1 MESSSESRVVTEAAP
16 PWRVLQVNSE
26 WCSVTG
32 YTEAQWLGNTCRI
45 LQGPETC
52 QRTVHV
58 LNDALRAQ
66 RQITVRMVNYRA
78 DRTPFVNDLTIV
90 PMPQRAAPGAATH
103 FVGIMRDHSLFEAVP
118 RALVAPPCASMPA
131 SHPLSALS
139 AQLLHPPSG
148 AALQPTAQLEAQM
161 ALQQKT
167 LQLLQERM
175 KAQPAQGQPVQAR
188 PLPQPPFSGLPAAPA
203 AGQAA
208 PAPETLGARGV
219 AAAGAVKGEA
229 AEAASL
235 LWAAA
240 SEAPTAAA
248 ASQDLVQVAAAQLA
262 AVAAAVITRPPH

>member
-16 PWRVLQVNSE
+16 PWRVLQVSSE

-32 YTEAQWLGNTCRI
+32 YTEAQWLGNTCRM

-52 QRTVHV
+52 QRTVQV

-66 RQITVRMVNYRA
+66 RPITVRMVNYRA
-78 DRTPFVNDLTIV
+78 DRTPFVNDLTIR
-90 PMPQRAAPGAATH
+90 PIPENAAPGAATH
-103 FVGIMRDHSLFEAVP
+103 FVGIMRDHSLSEAVP
-118 RALVAPPCASMPA
+118 RALVAPPCTNMPA

-188 PLPQPPFSGLPAAPA
+188 PLPQTPFSGLPAAPA
-203 AGQAA
+203 VGPAA
-208 PAPETLGARGV
+208 VAPETLGPMGPAQGV
-219 AAAGAVKGEA
+219 ASGGAVKGEA
-229 AEAASL
+229 AEAANL

-262 AVAAAVITRPPH
+262 AVAAAA